1 MQSLVL
7 KNDPVAIGIAAT
19 SYYLPPK
26 ELSIEELGDKVG
38 MTAERRQK
46 YRQVHGLRSVRVC
59 DGEDAADLAVK
70 AAGQLIEK
78 QQLDP
83 DEVDIVIAY
92 HTLYITSLEP
102 RTLVGEIQHRLG
114 LKRSVGLSISGQYC
128 ASIISALRVARGLIV
143 SGAAK
148 NVLLIGV
155 DSFAGSLKREID
167 DITLQGEGATAAL
180 VRKDCRTKRILA
192 LSNTVEGSLFRGI
205 SCTTEENERF
215 NLLYFL
221 ASQRIVR
228 STLKSL
234 CLTLDD
240 IRLIIPHNINYSSW
254 FRLLDQLKCPR
265 DKFYGEN
272 IHRYGHICGSDL
284 MINLSDIT
292 AQGLLKSG
300 DYAMLLVV
308 GLGAS
313 WACAIIEY

>member
-7 KNDPVAIGIAAT
+7 KDDPVAIGIAAT

-26 ELSIEELGDKVG
+26 ELSIEELGDQVG
-38 MTAERRQK
+38 MSAERRQK
-46 YRQVHGLRSVRVC
+46 FRHVHGLRSVRVC

-70 AAGQLIEK
+70 AAEQLFKK
-78 QQLDP
+78 QQVDP
-83 DEVDIVIAY
+83 DEVDLVIAY

-102 RTLVGEIQHRLG
+102 RTLVGEIQHRLR
-114 LKRSVGLSISGQYC
+114 LKQSVGFSISGQYC
-128 ASIISALRVARGLIV
+128 ASIISALRVARSLIA
-143 SGAAK
+143 SGAARTA
-148 NVLLIGV
+148 LLIGV

-180 VRKDCRTKRILA
+180 VRKDCRTNRVLA

-205 SCTTEENERF
+205 SCTAEENERF

-221 ASQRIVR
+221 TSRRIIR
-228 STLKSL
+228 STLNSL
-234 CLTLDD
+234 SLTLDD

-265 DKFYGEN
+265 DKFYGDN
-272 IHRYGHICGSDL
+272 IGRYGHICGSDL
-284 MINLSDIT
+284 MINLTDIT
-292 AQGLLKSG
+292 TQERLKRG

-313 WACAIIEY
+313 WACAIIEH